1 MTRAG
6 QNALRFICIQDY
18 AIQITLATL

>member
-6 QNALRFICIQDY
+6 QNALRLICIQDY
-18 AIQITLATL
+18 AIQITLAT

>member
-6 QNALRFICIQDY
+6 QNAFRLICIQDN